1 MQDGEIKMTS
11 IGRVSRSA
19 RTVYPCN
26 ECDID
31 IQPNEPYL
39 RNNRHGYVLKLH
51 LHCSIPLIQH
61 GWIWNMILPDGE
73 TLDNKTTPERWGEL
87 IATT

>member
-1 MQDGEIKMTS
+1 MTS

-19 RTVYPCN
+19 RVFYPCN
-26 ECDID
+26 ECNVDITTD
-31 IQPNEPYL
+31 EPYL
-39 RNNRHGYVLKLH
+39 RTNRHGYVLKLH

-73 TLDNKTTPERWGEL
+73 ELGPNTTPERWERL